1 MNNLRVIENE
11 GLIKVE
17 VNEYQEQI
25 LSARDLHEFLEVG
38 SRYNDWFNR
47 MIGYGFVENEDF
59 ISLTQKK
66 VTAQGNEIEYID
78 HVIKLDMA
86 KEIAMIQR
94 NEKGKQARKYFLQIE
109 KDWNTPEKVM
119 ARALIVA
126 NKTIDKKSREI
137 EEKDKVIQ
145 LQQPKVLFADAVSSS
160 DNSILIGELAK
171 LLRQNGI
178 DTGQNR
184 LFDWLRDNGY
194 LIRRKGEDYN
204 TPTQKSVD
212 LGVIETKEGTRV
224 HPDGHTS
231 ITKTPKIT
239 GKGQIY
245 FINKFKKNNQIS
257 MLG

>member
-1 MNNLRVIENE
+1 MNSLQVIENE
-11 GLIKVE
+11 NLIKVG
-17 VNEYQEQI
+17 VNEHQEQI

-47 MIGYGFVENEDF
+47 MIGYGFIENEDF

-109 KDWNTPEKVM
+109 KDWNSPEKVM

-126 NKTIDKKSREI
+126 NKTIEQKNKELQEKSKFINQIASSKNSLLVREVAKI
-137 EEKDKVIQ
+137 ISKSKGIV
-145 LQQPKVLFADAVSSS
+145 
-160 DNSILIGELAK
+160 IGEKRLYEK
-171 LLRQNGI
+171 LREWDLVFKNSTEPKQVAI
-178 DTGQNR
+178 DRDYLETVEGVKETSTGT
-184 LFDWLRDNGY
+184 FTF
-194 LIRRKGEDYN
+194 K
-204 TPTQKSVD
+204 T
-212 LGVIETKEGTRV
+212 TRV
-224 HPDGHTS
+224 
-231 ITKTPKIT
+231 T
-239 GKGQIY
+239 GKGQEYIL
-245 FINKFKKNNQIS
+245 KRLLKEQEEQLS